1 MHRGGEYVLQEIYM
15 YIRIDHILTNR
26 QIHAV
31 SHFRIFFSRSFL
43 VRIITLL
50 SVAYFMPDQTVVAA
64 TRYLSEG

>member
-1 MHRGGEYVLQEIYM
+1 MHRGGEYVQEINM
-15 YIRIDHILTNR
+15 YIRIVHILTNR
-26 QIHAV
+26 QIHTV

-43 VRIITLL
+43 VRIMTLL